1 MAGTAQQQSCRVEY
15 HRNEIVVRG
24 NGEDARREAHRIVR
38 RFACSATPY
47 RVELED
53 SERVILRP
61 E

>member
-1 MAGTAQQQSCRVEY
+1 MAATAQQTCRIEY

-24 NGEDARREAHRIVR
+24 PGEDAKREAHRIVR

-47 RVELED
+47 HVAYQASD
-53 SERVILRP
+53 RVILRP